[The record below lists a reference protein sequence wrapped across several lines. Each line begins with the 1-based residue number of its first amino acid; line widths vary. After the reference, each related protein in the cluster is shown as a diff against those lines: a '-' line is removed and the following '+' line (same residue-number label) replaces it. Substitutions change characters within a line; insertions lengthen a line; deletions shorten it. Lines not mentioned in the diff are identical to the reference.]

1 MRIGFVGTG
10 TMGTPIASCLIHAG
24 HVLSVHDRRPDA
36 TATLCAQGAVHADN
50 AFAAARDSDVV
61 FTSLPGPAEFEAAM
75 LEPQTGI
82 LAGLQPGAA
91 HIDLTTNAPKTIAR
105 ISEACRSRG
114 VELIDAP
121 VSGRPPSMTVM
132 VGASEAGFAK
142 YRPLFEAIAANVFH
156 VGPGGAGATAKL
168 VTQYLGYTNFI
179 ASIEGMLIA
188 AKAGI
193 DLETLARIVP
203 VSAGQSRTFDNIA
216 RGVFPGTFAA
226 GGTLD
231 IVAKD
236 IELACQLARDVGAP
250 AALGALASDVYKRAQ
265 AQGWGQEGF
274 PVVARVLEAMA
285 GIELRAQRREANHE
299 RRPRRHSAADPG
311 NRSVSS
317 TPRRNCSMSGVTT
330 NGWLCW
336 PKTSVTGCRCAA
348 TSNTATRRASSPA
361 RPRTSA
367 GSTRARIP

>member
-1 MRIGFVGTG
+1 MRVGFVGTG
-10 TMGTPIASCLIHAG
+10 TMGTPIAGCLIRAG
-24 HVLSVHDRRPDA
+24 HSLAVFDRRADA
-36 TATLCAQGAVHADN
+36 TAELCAQGAALADS
-50 AFAAARDSDVV
+50 AFAAARDSEVV

-82 LAGLQPGAA
+82 VAGLRSGGV
-91 HIDLTTNAPKTIAR
+91 HIDLTTNAPKTIAAVA
-105 ISEACRSRG
+105 EACRARG
-114 VELIDAP
+114 VELLDAP

-132 VGASEAGFAK
+132 VGGSEAAFTR
-142 YRPLFEAIAANVFH
+142 YRSLFEAIAANVFH
-156 VGPGGAGATAKL
+156 VGPSGAGATAKL

-193 DLETLARIVP
+193 DLETMARIVP

-236 IELACQLARDVGAP
+236 VELACQLARDVGAP
-250 AALGALASDVYKRAQ
+250 ATLGALASDLYKRAQ
-265 AQGWGQEGF
+265 AAGWGQEGF

-285 GIELRAQRREANHE
+285 GIELR
-299 RRPRRHSAADPG
+299 P
-311 NRSVSS
+311 
-317 TPRRNCSMSGVTT
+317 
-330 NGWLCW
+330 
-336 PKTSVTGCRCAA
+336 TGDK
-348 TSNTATRRASSPA
+348 P
-361 RPRTSA
+361 
-367 GSTRARIP
+367 

>member
-10 TMGTPIASCLIHAG
+10 TMGTPIAGCLLRAG
-24 HVLSVHDRRPDA
+24 HALSVYDRRADA
-36 TATLCAQGAVHADN
+36 TATLCAAGAVPAGSG
-50 AFAAARDSDVV
+50 FAVARDNDVV

-82 LAGLQPGAA
+82 LAGMQPGATV
-91 HIDLTTNAPKTIAR
+91 IDLTTNAPKTIAR
-105 ISEACRSRG
+105 IAETCHARN

-121 VSGRPPSMTVM
+121 VSGRPPTMTVM
-132 VGASEAGFAK
+132 VGASDAAFAK
-142 YRPLFEAIAANVFH
+142 YRPLFEAIAANIFH
-156 VGPGGAGATAKL
+156 VGPSTAGATAKL

-216 RGVFPGTFAA
+216 RGVFPGTYAA

-236 IELACQLARDVGAP
+236 VQLACQLARDVGAP
-250 AALGALASDVYKRAQ
+250 AALGALASDCYKRAQ
-265 AQGWGQEGF
+265 AAGWGQQGF

-285 GIELRAQRREANHE
+285 GIELRVAKEA
-299 RRPRRHSAADPG
+299 D
-311 NRSVSS
+311 V
-317 TPRRNCSMSGVTT
+317 
-330 NGWLCW
+330 
-336 PKTSVTGCRCAA
+336 
-348 TSNTATRRASSPA
+348 
-361 RPRTSA
+361 
-367 GSTRARIP
+367 

>member
-1 MRIGFVGTG
+1 MMPLFERTIAMRIGFVGTG
-10 TMGTPIASCLIHAG
+10 TMGTPIAGCLIRAG
-24 HVLSVHDRRPDA
+24 HSLSVYDRRLEA
-36 TATLCAQGAVHADN
+36 TASLCAQGAVRADS
-50 AFAAARDSDVV
+50 AFDAARDSEVA

-82 LAGLQPGAA
+82 LAGLRSGAA
-91 HIDLTTNAPKTIAR
+91 HIDLTTNAPKTIVR
-105 ISEACRSRG
+105 VGEACRSRG

-132 VGASEAGFAK
+132 VGASDAAFAK
-142 YRPLFEAIAANVFH
+142 HRPLFEAIAANVFH
-156 VGPGGAGATAKL
+156 VGPSGAGATAKL

-179 ASIEGMLIA
+179 ASIEGMLVA

-193 DLETLARIVP
+193 DLDTLARIVP

-236 IELACQLARDVGAP
+236 VELACQLARDVGAP

-265 AQGWGQEGF
+265 ARGWGQEGF

-285 GIELRAQRREANHE
+285 GTELR
-299 RRPRRHSAADPG
+299 
-311 NRSVSS
+311 
-317 TPRRNCSMSGVTT
+317 
-330 NGWLCW
+330 
-336 PKTSVTGCRCAA
+336 TGDK
-348 TSNTATRRASSPA
+348 
-361 RPRTSA
+361 A
-367 GSTRARIP
+367 GGKG